1 MVKLGLAFL
10 FPALA
15 ILGAAFA
22 HHLLTLVWP
31 GIQQLPS
38 IFMSIDNY
46 LVNLLTIA
54 LCFLAGRWAR
64 RNVGTRIG
72 AGLMIIAPLAFLAL
86 LFWVVTTRGLGSV
99 AWFKLM
105 TVSMVVTAVV
115 PLIGVTLG
123 WWRGAAARDS
133 HHSVAPPLGDVSQ
146 RVDGKS

>member
-1 MVKLGLAFL
+1 VVKLGLAFL

-38 IFMSIDNY
+38 VFMSI
-46 LVNLLTIA
+46 
-54 LCFLAGRWAR
+54 
-64 RNVGTRIG
+64 G
-72 AGLMIIAPLAFLAL
+72 AASMIIAPLAFLAL

-115 PLIGVTLG
+115 PLMGVTLG

-133 HHSVAPPLGDVSQ
+133 HHSVAPPLGDISQ